1 MTKKAVLYA
10 RVSTDDQKDKGYS
23 LPSQFD
29 AMRKYAAR
37 EGFEVVAE
45 FQDDYSGATPIEH
58 RPEGRKAYALLQS
71 GAADVIVAYTI
82 DRFVRPP
89 EDGDEWEMPIL
100 IRGLAKLGKEIH
112 TCDIGKLKTDFVS
125 LLLVVIGAK
134 SAGEERRKIRE
145 RSMRGKRQKAQSGKV
160 VGTRAPYGY
169 RYERDANGKVTT
181 LVADPETAGIVKMI
195 FHWYVDGDEK
205 GGPMPT
211 RSIARRLSEMKA
223 PTPGDLAKGYDRKHR
238 RAGMWR
244 QSTIT
249 QIIDRE
255 TYAGK
260 WYFGLLKPTGG
271 KYRGGHPEYKT
282 QRNGEE
288 IAVDVPAIIS
298 QQVWQRAQAQRGR
311 NKAMA
316 KRNGRREYLLRG
328 LIKCGVCGS
337 SMCGHYVAKS
347 DTIYY
352 RCAQPIHRYANLD
365 QVCNAGVVRAGAIEA
380 DVWNETCELFSDLDR
395 LWDELKRAQASEE
408 DAQKPIR
415 EKLDITIELI
425 RRAEGEADKIGRALR
440 DAEEGGA
447 VHKALKRD
455 ELDTNAQLKSLA
467 IQREKLAE
475 ELMQTKLND
484 ESTEAIMAFAR
495 ATRKGIEQATAQDKR
510 RILESLAVKVTAK
523 QGRYKIANVLG
534 EAEGEIGASIVNTS
548 CSQMRKGARQGKPC

>member
-71 GAADVIVAYTI
+71 GAADMIVAYTI

-181 LVADPETAGIVKMI
+181 LVADPETARIVKMI
-195 FHWYVDGDEK
+195 FGWYVGGDEK
-205 GGPMPT
+205 GVPLPT
-211 RSIARRLSEMKA
+211 RSIARRLSEMKI
-223 PTPGDLAKGYDRKHR
+223 PTPGDLQKGYGHNGR
-238 RAGMWR
+238 RRGLWWQGAV
-244 QSTIT
+244 T

-255 TYAGK
+255 AYSGK
-260 WYFGLLKPTGG
+260 WLFGLRKPTGR
-271 KYRGGHPEYKT
+271 KHPSGHAEFK
-282 QRNGEE
+282 RVKNGEE
-288 IAVDVPAIIS
+288 IAVNVPAIVS
-298 QQVWQRAQAQRGR
+298 RQVWDRAQAQRTR
-311 NKAMA
+311 NKVMA
-316 KRNGRREYLLRG
+316 LRNCKREYLLRG
-328 LIKCGVCGS
+328 LVKCGSCGS
-337 SMCGHYVAKS
+337 AMCGHHHSTDVLH
-347 DTIYY
+347 Y
-352 RCAQPIHRYANLD
+352 RCDRSAHQYAKPD
-365 QVCNAGVVRAGAIEA
+365 KTCRASVVRADALEA
-380 DVWNETCELFSDLDR
+380 SVWEEIHELFSDLDR
-395 LWDELKRAQASEE
+395 LWAELKRAQDNEE
-408 DAQKPIR
+408 DARKPIR
-415 EKLDITIELI
+415 EKLEITEGLI
-425 RRAEGEADKIGRALR
+425 RHSEADADKIAFALR
-440 DAEEGGA
+440 DAEKGGA
-447 VHKALKRD
+447 VYKSLKRD
-455 ELDTNAQLKSLA
+455 EQETNAQLKSLA
-467 IQREKLAE
+467 IQREKLVG
-475 ELMQTKLND
+475 ELKKTKLND
-484 ESTEAIMAFAR
+484 ESTAAIMAFAR
-495 ATRKGIEQATAQDKR
+495 STRKGIEQATPQDKR
-510 RILESLAVKVTAK
+510 RILESLAVKVTAT

-534 EAEGEIGASIVNTS
+534 EAEGEIGASIVNAS
-548 CSQMRKGARQGKPC
+548 SW